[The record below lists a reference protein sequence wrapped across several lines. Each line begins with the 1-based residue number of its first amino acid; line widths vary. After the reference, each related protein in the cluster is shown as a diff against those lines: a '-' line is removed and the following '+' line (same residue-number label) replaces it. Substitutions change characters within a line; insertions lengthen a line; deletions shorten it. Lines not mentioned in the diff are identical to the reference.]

1 MSALCQKRTSARF
14 GRRGR
19 KDIVGGHRAANAL
32 ERELTH
38 EFDGDGFIDRQH
50 DTGANQDLT
59 WLGFIAKPGSDIR
72 NRANRGVIEPSFE
85 SNSAKG
91 GESMRYAD
99 PKAKIVTEQTPFLDH
114 CSNSG
119 SHIERHQNRLECRVF
134 YWDRIIEDH
143 HHTVTGKSFKR
154 AAVFD
159 DDLTDCRMIVA
170 QQRHYVFRVRT
181 FGETGKAAQVTEQR
195 SDFPAMAL

>member
-32 ERELTH
+32 EVELTH

-50 DTGANQDLT
+50 DTGANQDLSR
-59 WLGFIAKPGSDIR
+59 LGFITEPGSDIR
-72 NRANRGVIEPSFE
+72 NRANRGVVESSFKP
-85 SNSAKG
+85 NSAKG
-91 GESMRYAD
+91 SESMRYAD

-119 SHIERHQNRLECRVF
+119 SHIERHQNCLER
-134 YWDRIIEDH
+134 RIFHGHGIVEDDH
-143 HHTVTGKSFKR
+143 NAIASKSLKR
-154 AAVFD
+154 AAVLD
-159 DDLTDCRMIVA
+159 DDLTDCRMIV
-170 QQRHYVFRVRT
+170 
-181 FGETGKAAQVTEQR
+181 
-195 SDFPAMAL
+195 

>member
-72 NRANRGVIEPSFE
+72 NRANRRIIVAAFE
-85 SNSAKG
+85 ANRAERCKSV
-91 GESMRYAD
+91 RYANT
-99 PKAKIVTEQTPFLDH
+99 KAKVVTEQTPFLDH
-114 CSNSG
+114 RSNG
-119 SHIERHQNRLECRVF
+119 PSHI
-134 YWDRIIEDH
+134 
-143 HHTVTGKSFKR
+143 T
-154 AAVFD
+154 
-159 DDLTDCRMIVA
+159 
-170 QQRHYVFRVRT
+170 
-181 FGETGKAAQVTEQR
+181 
-195 SDFPAMAL
+195 

>member
-38 EFDGDGFIDRQH
+38 EFDGDVFIVRQH
-50 DTGANQDLT
+50 DTGAKRDWT
-59 WLGFIAKPGSDIR
+59 WLGLIAKPGSDIR
-72 NRANRGVIEPSFE
+72 NRANRGVIEPSFKP
-85 SNSAKG
+85 NSAKG
-91 GESMRYAD
+91 GKPMRYAD

-119 SHIERHQNRLECRVF
+119 SHIQCHQDRLERGVF
-134 YWDRIIEDH
+134 FGYRI
-143 HHTVTGKSFKR
+143 
-154 AAVFD
+154 
-159 DDLTDCRMIVA
+159 
-170 QQRHYVFRVRT
+170 
-181 FGETGKAAQVTEQR
+181 
-195 SDFPAMAL
+195 

>member
-14 GRRGR
+14 GRRGSQH
-19 KDIVGGHRAANAL
+19 IVRRHRTADAL
-32 ERELTH
+32 EVELTH

-72 NRANRGVIEPSFE
+72 NRANRGVVEPSFE

-91 GESMRYAD
+91 RESMRYAD
-99 PKAKIVTEQTPFLDH
+99 PKAKIVTEQTPFLNH
-114 CSNSG
+114 CSDSG

-134 YWDRIIEDH
+134 HGHRLVEDYH
-143 HHTVTGKSFKR
+143 HAIASKSLKR

-159 DDLTDCRMIVA
+159 DDLADCRMIVA
-170 QQRHYVFRVRT
+170 QERHHIFWVRT
-181 FGETGKAAQVTEQR
+181 LREASKA
-195 SDFPAMAL
+195 

>member
-72 NRANRGVIEPSFE
+72 NRANRGVVEPSLKP
-85 SNSAKG
+85 NSAKG
-91 GESMRYAD
+91 AKSMRYAD

-114 CSNSG
+114 CSNGG
-119 SHIERHQNRLECRVF
+119 SHIQRHQDSLQRWVL
-134 YWDRIIEDH
+134 DRNGIVEH
-143 HHTVTGKSFKR
+143 HHDSITGIS
-154 AAVFD
+154 
-159 DDLTDCRMIVA
+159 L
-170 QQRHYVFRVRT
+170 
-181 FGETGKAAQVTEQR
+181 
-195 SDFPAMAL
+195 